1 MMVWHIIHDC
11 LLDCRSRRSLL
22 IGRIICNLDSI
33 NASGLIHDGN
43 FILKKAGV
51 VIVDAKKL
59 LSREWEVHLLHILR
73 EANSC
78 AHFMAKHGARNLA
91 EICIRENPPPGLS
104 ALLLADSMGTRY
116 HRGD

>member
-1 MMVWHIIHDC
+1 M
-11 LLDCRSRRSLL
+11 L

-33 NASGLIHDGN
+33 NASRLIHDGN
-43 FILKKAGV
+43 FIFQKLGV
-51 VIVDAKKL
+51 VVVDTKKL

-78 AHFMAKHGARNLA
+78 ADFMAKHGARNLA